1 MNNWGN
7 QPQQNAGWV
16 NNWGNNNNNKGW
28 APNNPTTNNNAW
40 GTNNNAWGAM
50 GGMGGIV
57 PGGNNANTNNIV
69 AAQKLVGKQKQLL
82 MQLNG

>member
-1 MNNWGN
+1 
-7 QPQQNAGWV
+7 
-16 NNWGNNNNNKGW
+16 
-28 APNNPTTNNNAW
+28 
-40 GTNNNAWGAM
+40 M